1 MIGFILIILLIF
13 SVFFLIDN
21 IIIEKYQKKINK
33 KLNSLIKRMK
43 MYEYN
48 QKCIFDEIINSK
60 GVYYH
65 KKGKN
70 CK

>member
-13 SVFFLIDN
+13 SVFFIFYHVELERYE
-21 IIIEKYQKKINK
+21 EKTNKKIK
-33 KLNSLIKRMK
+33 YLIKRMK

-48 QKCIFDEIINSK
+48 QNCIFDEIINSK
-60 GVYYH
+60 GVHYH